1 MVYRELVPSLLM
13 FSPENALGDLYFQ
26 GYEVLPFEPIH
37 DLEGYLGSVLRKLPS
52 VIQNGALKKK
62 VSIYL
67 DTVWKKAHLYGSDL
81 REALIEV
88 AYLFVSSPETND
100 TIAVRKYVM
109 CLVQISKILYSLDMS
124 QLTVPQLYIY
134 CS

>member
-1 MVYRELVPSLLM
+1 MKDYPTTWKRRIDTLKVILCGVQRVPSLLM
-13 FSPENALGDLYFQ
+13 FSPERALGDLNLQ
-26 GYEVLPFEPIH
+26 DYEVLPFEPLH
-37 DLEGYLGSVLRKLPS
+37 NLKGYLGSVLGKLPS

-100 TIAVRKYVM
+100 TAAVRKYVM
-109 CLVQISKILYSLDMS
+109 CLV
-124 QLTVPQLYIY
+124 
-134 CS
+134 